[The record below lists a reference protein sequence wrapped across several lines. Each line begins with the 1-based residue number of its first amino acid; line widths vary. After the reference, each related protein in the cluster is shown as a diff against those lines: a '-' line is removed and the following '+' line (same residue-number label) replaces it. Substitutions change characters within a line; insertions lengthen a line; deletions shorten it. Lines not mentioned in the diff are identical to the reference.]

1 MGVLQFITTLETN
14 IEKLSGSPVQVSIDS
29 ISAGSVKVAST
40 VVFLNGNS
48 NSAAAYQT
56 AMTSGTASSSIFGT
70 SFGAVAVDAS
80 SVKPSTVANPSK
92 AIIICLYSPE
102 MHVGCHTQ
110 ILLAALTR
118 KHGVRCCL
126 L

>member
-40 VVFLNGNS
+40 VVFL

-92 AIIICLYSPE
+92 AIYTCLYSPKL
-102 MHVGCHTQ
+102 VIPKYTWLQ
-110 ILLAALTR
+110 
-118 KHGVRCCL
+118 
-126 L
+126 

>member
-1 MGVLQFITTLETN
+1 MSVLQFVTTLETN

-48 NSAAAYQT
+48 SSAAAYQT

-92 AIIICLYSPE
+92 AIIACLFLLK
-102 MHVGCHTQ
+102 MHVLV
-110 ILLAALTR
+110 IYVYSKLTNYCWP
-118 KHGVRCCL
+118 H
-126 L
+126 